1 MFVDVN
7 RDLKDRSVTL
17 LFTTNGFGAYRWH
30 IRVTQ
35 IDCTRNPHQKR
46 SLLSRKQRSIFPQPA
61 QLKVSLPAPPG
72 CLQYFDE
79 PTGMVESFN
88 FGEYLNNMDYA
99 ICIERHP
106 STCRLVVSA
115 TDYEWNIDRYRQPK
129 LAAGV
134 GDEDCLTDYLTI
146 PGGSQ
151 TGDGATKDRYCGGV
165 LNYFSGANTEQQVQ
179 SKANGPIV
187 LRFHSDHI
195 HDPTIKE
202 GFRIR
207 YEQANT
213 NCEVASYSQYQ
224 TQPIRAAALM
234 EGPLQLH
241 NSNKLQLSAS
251 RPDDAARRSRARYNA
266 KRWRNFQ

>member
-1 MFVDVN
+1 MDVP
-7 RDLKDRSVTL
+7 RDATDRSVTI
-17 LFTTNGFGAYRWH
+17 LFQTNGFGTYRWH

-46 SLLSRKQRSIFPQPA
+46 ALLSRQQRSLSFFQPA

-72 CLQYFDE
+72 CLQYFDA

-106 STCRLVVSA
+106 STCRLTIAA
-115 TDYEWNIDRYRQPK
+115 TDYEWNIDKVTQPK
-129 LAAGV
+129 TASGV
-134 GDEDCLTDYLTI
+134 GDQDCLSDYLMI
-146 PGGSQ
+146 PGASA
-151 TGDGATKDRYCGGV
+151 TGDGLTHDRFCGGV
-165 LNYFSGANTEQQVQ
+165 LNYRSGANNEQQVQ

-187 LRFHSDHI
+187 LRFHSDGT

-207 YEQANT
+207 YEQSST
-213 NCEVASYSQYQ
+213 NCEVFSYSQFQ
-224 TQPIRAAALM
+224 DQQPIRAAAL
-234 EGPLQLH
+234 LQGLALH
-241 NSNKLQLSAS
+241 NKVQLLSPS
-251 RPDDAARRSRARYNA
+251 QHEDVTRRSRARYNA
-266 KRWRNFQ
+266 KRWKNFN